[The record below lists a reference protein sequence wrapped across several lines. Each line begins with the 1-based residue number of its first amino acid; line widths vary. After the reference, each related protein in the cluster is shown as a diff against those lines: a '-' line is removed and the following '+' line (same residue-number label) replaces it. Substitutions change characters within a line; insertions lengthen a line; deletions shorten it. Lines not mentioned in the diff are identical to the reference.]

1 MPQLSITHCKVRLR
15 PGVLGSLFGVRLLRP
30 GTVKETDFLTC
41 EELVPLRRQDE
52 GGCWG
57 VFLARL
63 RPLLGVPMGLPVSL
77 VNVSFSSL
85 APSFWSLFLGLV
97 FFTGEPGSESYEGD
111 RFGR

>member
-1 MPQLSITHCKVRLR
+1 MRLR

-52 GGCWG
+52 GGWG
-57 VFLARL
+57 VFLARP
-63 RPLLGVPMGLPVSL
+63 RPFLGVPMGLSVSM

-97 FFTGEPGSESYEGD
+97 FFPGEPGSESYEDD